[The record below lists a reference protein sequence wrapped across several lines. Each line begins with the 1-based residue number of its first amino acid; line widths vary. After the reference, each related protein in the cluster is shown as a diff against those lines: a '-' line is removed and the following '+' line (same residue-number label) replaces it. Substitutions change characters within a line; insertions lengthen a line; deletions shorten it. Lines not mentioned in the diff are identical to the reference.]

1 MKCIKF
7 SEIELWIM
15 YLIVYYQHARNILYT
30 STKVFT
36 ERKLLDKSKIYSI
49 VSNNTPLNIYN
60 GTPSG
65 VPQDV
70 KGQQLPINQLKGNPT
85 EDCSVSNVHRCKK
98 ALVLLSGGSQ
108 LANTSFIRKTVDD
121 LCIENKYD
129 VFVYENKTQL
139 NFLCIEN
146 IVDWL
151 QTEIRPKYDD
161 LVIIGFSNGGVIASH
176 VMHHLESKQDFI
188 TKKLI
193 TIDSMNHMFT
203 FLKTYEKNKIYRQDI
218 MGCYMSAYCNSF
230 SHFHL
235 YNRLDIFDV
244 FKNTNIKKATQYFTK
259 MYNVDRNDLKRV
271 TTMNYDLRNCK
282 IVNIYSHFDPIIQR
296 YYNKQAYEQLTKKI
310 SPEAKSNITNI
321 SFPMITHCSQMF
333 DKDKSGEF
341 TKLLLTQIFK

>member
-1 MKCIKF
+1 MKSIQF

-15 YLIVYYQHARNILYT
+15 YLIVYYQHMRNILYK
-30 STKVFT
+30 SNKVFT
-36 ERKLLDKSKIYSI
+36 ERKLPKNSKIYSI
-49 VSNNTPLNIYN
+49 VSNN
-60 GTPSG
+60 
-65 VPQDV
+65 
-70 KGQQLPINQLKGNPT
+70 
-85 EDCSVSNVHRCKK
+85 KK

-108 LANTSFIRKTVDD
+108 FANTSFIRKTVDD
-121 LCIENKYD
+121 LCIENEYD

-139 NFLCIEN
+139 NCLCIEN

-161 LVIIGFSNGGVIASH
+161 LVIIGFSNGGLLASH
-176 VMHHLESKQDFI
+176 VMHHLENTIGNPDFI

-203 FLKTYEKNKIYRQDI
+203 FLKTYEKNKTYRQDI

-230 SHFHL
+230 GHVHL
-235 YNRLDIFDV
+235 YDRLDILDV
-244 FKNTNIKKATQYFTK
+244 FKNTNMKKAIQYFTK
-259 MYNVDRNDLKRV
+259 MYNVDRNDLERV
-271 TTMNYDLRNCK
+271 TTMEYDLRNCK

-296 YYNKQAYEQLTKKI
+296 YYNKQAYKQLMKKI

-333 DKDKSGEF
+333 DEEKSREF
-341 TKLLLTQIFK
+341 TKLLFTQILQK